1 MRWRTPFL
9 ATLVVALVAASAGPA
24 GAAVAAPRFGYLD
37 PGGQP
42 RLTEKVPV
50 NVVFVGYTPA
60 QADKSKFLAGLAKKY
75 EPVVRSRLT
84 YGVTEKLGITYTYDY
99 RLNYTSKSYQDSFFK
114 QLGKLAT
121 PAPLTEYQQAYNDQ
135 EHNVLDVTSNNYI
148 DAPSVEKWLAFHPP
162 TGVDTRRNK

>member
-9 ATLVVALVAASAGPA
+9 ATLVVALVTASAGPA
-24 GAAVAAPRFGYLD
+24 GAAVASPHLGYLD

-50 NVVFVGYTPA
+50 NVVFVGYTPNR
-60 QADKSKFLAGLAKKY
+60 ADFLAGLAKKY
-75 EPVVRSRLT
+75 EPVVRSRLV

-99 RLNYTSKSYQDSFFK
+99 KLKYTDKSYQDAFFK

-121 PAPLTEYQQAYNDQ
+121 PAPLTAYQQAYNDQ
-135 EHNVLDVTSNNYI
+135 EHNVLDVT
-148 DAPSVEKWLAFHPP
+148 
-162 TGVDTRRNK
+162 